1 MEKAITTTSLTSYT
15 WGVTMDK
22 RHGAERLVIVGAIKI
37 RSPLS
42 RTKEIVGPTHWYV
55 ASEVLMV
62 GAENSTL
69 YRLSESAETYEGA
82 RAHVAA
88 IMDADAWRQLT
99 SEAGVDATYA
109 RLGEA
114 LD

>member
-1 MEKAITTTSLTSYT
+1 MEKTITTTGLTSYT
-15 WGVTMDK
+15 WGMTMDK

-42 RTKEIVGPTHWYV
+42 QPKEIVGPTHWYV

-62 GAENSTL
+62 GREAADL

-88 IMDADAWRQLT
+88 IMNADKWRQL
-99 SEAGVDATYA
+99 
-109 RLGEA
+109 EA
-114 LD
+114 LG